1 MRYAL
6 ALEYDGSEFLG
17 WQKNLTGIT
26 VQAVVEKALSFVANE
41 PINVVCSGRTDARV
55 SAQCQI
61 VHFDSDSPRD
71 LRAWLLGTNSRLPT
85 SVRGLWIQVVPD
97 DFHARYSARAR
108 RYRYSLIVR
117 PVQPA
122 IHRQFLSWHRL
133 PLNVERMHE
142 AAQALIGEHDFNAF
156 RTVHCQAKHPIR
168 TLHQLDVSRQG
179 ELIYFDVQAN
189 AFLHHMVRNLVGS
202 LLLIGNDEQPVTWM
216 KTLLDGKDRLVAGPT
231 APAEGLM
238 FLGALYPQEWKL
250 PESVSMK

>member
-6 ALEYDGSEFLG
+6 ALEYDGSEYLG
-17 WQKNLTGIT
+17 WQKNLTGAT
-26 VQAVVEKALSFVANE
+26 VQSEVEKALSFVANE
-41 PINVVCSGRTDARV
+41 AINVVCSGRTDARV

-61 VHFDSDSPRD
+61 VHFDSESPRD
-71 LRAWLLGTNSRLPT
+71 LRAWLLGMNSRLPS
-85 SVRGLWIQVVPD
+85 SVRGLWIQEVSD
-97 DFHARYSARAR
+97 EFHARYSARAR

-122 IHRQFLSWHRL
+122 INRQFLSWHRL

-156 RTVHCQAKHPIR
+156 RTVHCQAKHPVR
-168 TLHQLDVSRQG
+168 NLHQLDVSRNG
-179 ELIYFDVQAN
+179 ELIYFDLQAN

-202 LLLIGNDEQPVTWM
+202 LLLIGSEEQPISWM
-216 KTLLDGKDRLVAGPT
+216 KALLDGKDRTVAGPT

-238 FLGALYPQEWKL
+238 FLGALYPQEWQL
-250 PESVSMK
+250 PESVSMP